1 MWTAAVN
8 REKGNYQVS
17 TFVEILVIFV
27 LILING
33 FFAMSEIALVS
44 ARKVRLEQNA
54 EEGDKGAAIA
64 LELNQSTSR
73 LLSSVQ
79 IGITLV
85 GILTGAVGGAT
96 LAERLAV
103 PMMKVAWLEP
113 YANGIALV
121 FVVLMTT
128 YFSLVLGEL
137 IPKQLGLNR
146 PEKIASRVAGFMRFL
161 AKIMNPIINLLSKST
176 DFGLKMLGVSKDTE
190 PPVTEQEIRG
200 LVEEGTQVG
209 IFEATE
215 QDMIEGVFRLND
227 RLINAIMTPRTEIEW
242 LDLQDPAQILLDQVI
257 HSNHSRFPVADG
269 SLDEVVGI
277 LNAKDLLEQHLIGQ
291 VIDIRMMVQ
300 QPLFVPENTPASRV
314 LELVRES
321 GLHEALVIDEYGGL
335 LGMVTLFDV
344 LEAIVGELP
353 DSGESSEPEVMQRE
367 DGSYLLDGLLPI
379 DELKELLDLGDLPE
393 EDKVGFQ
400 TLGGFIMNQIGHVPT
415 SGHYFDYADL
425 RFEVVDM
432 DGHRVDKVL
441 VTALPKPDPEPRTL
455 E

>member
-1 MWTAAVN
+1 V
-8 REKGNYQVS
+8 KIL
-17 TFVEILVIFV
+17 VEILIILA

-33 FFAMSEIALVS
+33 FFAMAEIALVS

-96 LAERLAV
+96 LADRLAA
-103 PMMKVAWLEP
+103 PMMKVQWLAP
-113 YANGIALV
+113 YAGGIAIAI
-121 FVVLMTT
+121 VVIFTT

-137 IPKQLGLNR
+137 IPKRLGLNQ
-146 PEKIASRVAGFMRFL
+146 PEKIASKVAGFMRFL
-161 AKIMNPIINLLSKST
+161 SRVMRPIISLLSAST
-176 DFGLKMLGVSKDTE
+176 DFGLKILGASTNRGLPITE
-190 PPVTEQEIRG
+190 EEIKG

-209 IFEATE
+209 VFEESE

-242 LDLQDPAQILLDQVI
+242 LDIEDPAQVLLDEVM
-257 HSNHSRFPVADG
+257 HSSHSRFPVADG
-269 SLDEVVGI
+269 SLDEVIGI
-277 LNAKDLLEQHLIGQ
+277 LNAKDLLEQHLTGK
-291 VIDIRMMVQ
+291 VFDLRALVQ
-300 QPLFVPENTPASRV
+300 KPLFVPENTPASRV

-353 DSGESSEPEVMQRE
+353 AQDDTSEPEVIERD
-367 DGSYLLDGLLPI
+367 DGTYLLDGLLPI
-379 DELKELLDLGDLPE
+379 DELKDLFDLDELPD
-393 EDKVGFQ
+393 EDKVGYQ
-400 TLGGFIMNQIGHVPT
+400 TLGGFMMSQVGHIPT
-415 SGHYFDYADL
+415 TGQHIEFDGII
-425 RFEVVDM
+425 FEVVDM

-441 VTALPKPDPEPRTL
+441 ATPAPMPDPDPHTE